1 MSSPPRQLEL
11 EEFRKR
17 TLRLM
22 EAFVYDFMK
31 KNDCEDSARTYYN
44 EKNLENWPPPWLAH
58 NFPNGLASNNINKN
72 TNTTT
77 VSDNYTPSSPS
88 TTTTITPTTTTS
100 NNNLDNN
107 TREFSTTATM
117 INQEFDNS
125 NFNKSTFSSLGN
137 NSYVNTRINNNGCLK
152 TSDLDDLFGLNLKS
166 GFSEHE
172 NNQQYL
178 DDNNDIKMEEKDLLN
193 IKCEFDSD
201 NNNNENSDD
210 GNVDVRQLY
219 FSTSSPSISSST
231 SPTITSSA
239 PLSRTRIMNM
249 DHNQN
254 QQKFD
259 HDDKF
264 SPQQKDSNKGQGRN
278 NQDNDSP
285 LTNYKQ
291 LPDLSL
297 PLDVPEGFLTEW
309 FLTFWEAYK
318 STHES
323 IVGKHI

>member
-1 MSSPPRQLEL
+1 MSSPSRQFEL

-44 EKNLENWPPPWLAH
+44 EKNLENWPPPC
-58 NFPNGLASNNINKN
+58 
-72 TNTTT
+72 
-77 VSDNYTPSSPS
+77 
-88 TTTTITPTTTTS
+88 

-125 NFNKSTFSSLGN
+125 NFNKLTFSSLGN

-172 NNQQYL
+172 NQQYL
-178 DDNNDIKMEEKDLLN
+178 DDNNDIKMEEEKDLLN

-231 SPTITSSA
+231 SPTLTSSA

-254 QQKFD
+254 QQNID

-278 NQDNDSP
+278 HQDNDSP

>member
-1 MSSPPRQLEL
+1 MSSPSRQFEL

-58 NFPNGLASNNINKN
+58 NFPNGPASNNINKN

-77 VSDNYTPSSPS
+77 VSDNYTPSLP
-88 TTTTITPTTTTS
+88 
-100 NNNLDNN
+100 
-107 TREFSTTATM
+107 
-117 INQEFDNS
+117 
-125 NFNKSTFSSLGN
+125 
-137 NSYVNTRINNNGCLK
+137 YVNTRINNNGCLK

-172 NNQQYL
+172 NQQYL
-178 DDNNDIKMEEKDLLN
+178 DDNNDIKMEEEKDLLN

-231 SPTITSSA
+231 SPTLTSSA

-254 QQKFD
+254 QQNID

-278 NQDNDSP
+278 HQDNDSP